1 MLPTGRCGHLTAACG
16 HLATACGH
24 LVTACGHLT
33 AACGTISFP
42 LVYVSF
48 LSRGIRHRRETMR
61 TPKRIVILCLS
72 LALMALAIPFSP
84 ASGIPAFAAVTPA
97 AVVHYTILVDSRA
110 VTFDVAPSMR
120 NGRIMVPFRAIA
132 ESLGIA
138 VTWDQ
143 KTGTAHASG
152 YGKNVSLQ
160 VGNFTAQVDGL
171 AVRLDVAP
179 IILDSRTLIP
189 LRFFSEVF
197 GCAVLWDGPAL
208 TVRISSPVRA
218 MEVSAWY
225 AMDGNW
231 NGLFGSDYPVAAPGG
246 TDAIGTVIFGW
257 YEMNDAGM
265 LFTTGTKGW
274 KKPVGWADA
283 LAPVRQYG
291 LHADFCAY
299 MTDGND
305 GTGGSGPLTRM
316 LANPYAR
323 QNAVIALVTESADY
337 DGTNLDME
345 GLGFSDTGEQLTA
358 VRQGF
363 TDFVKLVSESLHAA
377 GKTLT
382 LTLHPTNGAYKGYD
396 YAALAPLADRILLMA
411 YDYGQKPERYQLVHE
426 AIDSALMLVPKEK
439 LVLGISF
446 ASETPE
452 SLTAK
457 LGLAKQHE
465 LAGVSLWRLGLMI
478 EGDWAAL
485 RSSVRPIR

>member
-1 MLPTGRCGHLTAACG
+1 
-16 HLATACGH
+16 
-24 LVTACGHLT
+24 
-33 AACGTISFP
+33 
-42 LVYVSF
+42 
-48 LSRGIRHRRETMR
+48 MR
-61 TPKRIVILCLS
+61 IPKRVVILSLS
-72 LALMALAIPFSP
+72 LALMVLALTFSP
-84 ASGIPAFAAVTPA
+84 TSGVPAFAATTPV
-97 AVVHYTILVDSRA
+97 AVVPYTILVDSRA
-110 VTFDVAPSMR
+110 VTFDVAPLMR
-120 NGRIMVPFRAIA
+120 SGRILVPFRAIA

-171 AVRLDVAP
+171 AVPLDVAP
-179 IILDSRTLIP
+179 IILNSRTLIP
-189 LRFFSEVF
+189 LRFFSEAF
-197 GCAVLWDGPAL
+197 GCAVLWDGPAS
-208 TVRISSPVRA
+208 TVRVSSPVRA

-231 NGLFGSDYPVAAPGG
+231 NGLFGSDYPIAASGG

-257 YEMNDAGM
+257 YEMNEAGM
-265 LFTTGTKGW
+265 LITNGTKGW

-283 LAPVRQYG
+283 LASARLYG

-299 MTDGND
+299 MTDG
-305 GTGGSGPLTRM
+305 TGALSRM
-316 LANPYAR
+316 MVNPYAW
-323 QNAVIALVTESADY
+323 QNAAIALVTESGDY
-337 DGTNLDME
+337 DGVNLDME
-345 GLGFSDTGEQLTA
+345 GLGYSDTGEQLTV
-358 VRQGF
+358 VRQQF
-363 TDFVKLVSESLHAA
+363 TGFVKLVSESLHAA

-382 LTLHPTNGAYKGYD
+382 LTLHPTNSAYKGYD

-411 YDYGQKPERYQLVHE
+411 YDYGPKPEPYQMVHE
-426 AIDSALMLVPKEK
+426 AIDSALILVPKEK

-478 EGDWAAL
+478 EGDWIAL

>member
-1 MLPTGRCGHLTAACG
+1 
-16 HLATACGH
+16 
-24 LVTACGHLT
+24 
-33 AACGTISFP
+33 
-42 LVYVSF
+42 
-48 LSRGIRHRRETMR
+48 MR
-61 TPKRIVILCLS
+61 TPNRVFILCLS
-72 LALMALAIPFSP
+72 LALMALALPFSP
-84 ASGIPAFAAVTPA
+84 AAGVPAFAAATPA
-97 AVVHYTILVDSRA
+97 AVVPYTILVDSRA
-110 VTFDVAPSMR
+110 VPFDVAPLMR
-120 NGRIMVPFRAIA
+120 SSRILVPFRAIA

-143 KTGTAHASG
+143 KTRTAHASG

-160 VGNFTAQVDGL
+160 VGNFTAQVNGI
-171 AVRLDVAP
+171 AVPLDIAP
-179 IILDSRTLIP
+179 IIQNSRTLIP
-189 LRFFSEVF
+189 LRFFSEAF
-197 GCAVLWDGPAL
+197 GCAVLWDGPAR
-208 TVRISSPVRA
+208 TVRVSSPVRA

-231 NGLFGSDYPVAAPGG
+231 NGLFGSDYPVAASGG

-257 YEMNDAGM
+257 YEMNEAGM
-265 LFTTGTKGW
+265 LITNGTKGW
-274 KKPVGWADA
+274 KKPIGWADA
-283 LAPVRQYG
+283 LASVRLYG

-305 GTGGSGPLTRM
+305 GTGGTGALTRLM
-316 LANPYAR
+316 SNPYAW
-323 QNAVIALVTESADY
+323 QNAAMALVTESADY
-337 DGTNLDME
+337 DGVNLDME

-358 VRQGF
+358 VRQQF
-363 TDFVKLVSESLHAA
+363 TGFVKLVSESLHAA

-382 LTLHPTNGAYKGYD
+382 LTLHPTNSVYKGYD

-411 YDYGQKPERYQLVHE
+411 YDYGPKPEPYLKVHE

-457 LGLAKQHE
+457 LGLAKLHQ

-478 EGDWAAL
+478 EGDWTAL